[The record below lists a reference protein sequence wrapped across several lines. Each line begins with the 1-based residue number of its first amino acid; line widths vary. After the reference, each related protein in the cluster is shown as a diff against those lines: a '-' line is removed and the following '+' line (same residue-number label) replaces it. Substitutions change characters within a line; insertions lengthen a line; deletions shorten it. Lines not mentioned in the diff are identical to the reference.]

1 MVNELEP
8 KDRDIAMVFQNY
20 ALYPHMSVYDNMAY
34 GLKIRGLARDD
45 IRTRVN
51 RAAEILELGSLLQ
64 RKPGQL
70 SGGQRQ
76 RVAMGRAIVRE
87 PAVFLFDE
95 PLSNLD
101 AKLRVQMRF
110 EIQKLHRRLSTTSL
124 YVTHDQ
130 VEAMTLGERLLV
142 MNAGR
147 AEQIGT
153 PMEIY
158 GNPATQ
164 FVAGF
169 IGSPA
174 MNFLPGKV
182 DGSVRIA
189 LDGGGAARGVKA
201 TAGAGR
207 AVTVGIR
214 PEHLVPCDPDDAFIA
229 GSVEMVEQLGADSLL
244 HVAHGGATVIARVPH
259 GVHPAIGTTLHLAAD
274 PRNVYLFDAQS
285 GARIT

>member
-1 MVNELEP
+1 
-8 KDRDIAMVFQNY
+8 
-20 ALYPHMSVYDNMAY
+20 
-34 GLKIRGLARDD
+34 
-45 IRTRVN
+45 
-51 RAAEILELGSLLQ
+51 
-64 RKPGQL
+64 
-70 SGGQRQ
+70 
-76 RVAMGRAIVRE
+76 MGRAIVRE

-158 GNPATQ
+158 ANPATQ

-182 DGSVRIA
+182 DGTIRIA
-189 LDGGGAARGVKA
+189 LDGGGAARGIKA

-214 PEHLVPCDPDDAFIA
+214 PEHLVPCDPDGAFIA

-259 GVHPAIGTTLHLAAD
+259 GIHPALGTTLHLAAD